1 MNPYARNFLL
11 TLIALFALG
20 AGYLIS
26 RGQLPKNTAAVEEL
40 LAVSLEDAGGKTQ
53 ALRQWQGK
61 LLVVNFWATWC
72 PPCLQEMPG
81 FSRLN
86 RKLSEKGVQFVGIGI
101 DSPQKIRD
109 FAGYAPVSYPLLIG
123 AADTLGIARKLG
135 NSSEGL
141 PYTVVIDQK
150 GGLLA
155 TRLGSWNEAE
165 LEKFLG
171 EIQH

>member
-1 MNPYARNFLL
+1 MSPFARNFLL

-26 RGQLPKNTAAVEEL
+26 RGQLPQNKVAVEEL
-40 LAVSLEDAGGKTQ
+40 LSLSLEDAGGKTQ

-61 LLVVNFWATWC
+61 LLVINFWATWC
-72 PPCLQEMPG
+72 PPCLREMPG

-86 RKLSEKGVQFVGIGI
+86 RRLSEKGVQFVGIGI
-101 DSPQKIRD
+101 DNPQKIRD

-135 NSSEGL
+135 NHSDGL
-141 PYTVVIDQK
+141 PYTIILDPK
-150 GGLLA
+150 GGLRG
-155 TRLGSWNEAE
+155 TKLGAWDEAE
-165 LEKFLG
+165 LEKFLA
-171 EIQH
+171 EIPR